1 MRIITSLIIAIAM
14 SLSTTGCSEKTP
26 HVIAH
31 RGYWE
36 TDGSAQNSIRSI
48 VKADSIG
55 CFGSEFDVWMT
66 ADGQLVVYHDEAVN
80 GFVIENSNADDVLS
94 QKLENGENVPTLD
107 RP

>member
-14 SLSTTGCSEKTP
+14 LLSTTGCAEKTP

-31 RGYWE
+31 RGYWD

-48 VKADSIG
+48 VKADSID

-66 ADGQLVVYHDEAVN
+66 ADGQ
-80 GFVIENSNADDVLS
+80 FS
-94 QKLENGENVPTLD
+94 VP
-107 RP
+107 